1 MEEARYCW
9 KLTQK
14 RLKLTH
20 VLQTSTKLSTT
31 SSTRSRTP
39 TTRRWT
45 TRWPSSSSSSGSS
58 LSSSWNRSC
67 STARRAGSRLAMT
80 RFVPFGSSRAQDSI
94 IFPVREMT
102 RAIYHS
108 FCLTTNISQARF
120 WPNFV
125 QKKHFNCLAHII
137 VVGQIPWQQHPLMI
151 LFPVFLYPL
160 SFTLTLTNGCEVCF
174 ISFEPE
180 AFSLS
185 SFKKPV

>member
-9 KLTQK
+9 KLRQK

-45 TRWPSSSSSSGSS
+45 TRWPSLSSSSGSS

-80 RFVPFGSSRAQDSI
+80 RFVPFGSSRAQDYNIPCPGNDPGYLSL
-94 IFPVREMT
+94 FLFNNKHLPSPFL
-102 RAIYHS
+102 AK
-108 FCLTTNISQARF
+108 FC
-120 WPNFV
+120 P
-125 QKKHFNCLAHII
+125 KK
-137 VVGQIPWQQHPLMI
+137 
-151 LFPVFLYPL
+151 
-160 SFTLTLTNGCEVCF
+160 
-174 ISFEPE
+174 
-180 AFSLS
+180 AFQLLS
-185 SFKKPV
+185 SYDCLRPNSFAATSTYDSFSCLSLAP